1 VKTDR
6 EPCLC
11 PLAPSGTP
19 RDSCPPLAFRSRLSH
34 VRTRKH
40 AQSID
45 LWSNT
50 DLHTTWG
57 ADRALMATALN
68 RITCAPCVQVHAR
81 GWCELLVCVRQT
93 IAHIAREVIAIPGS
107 ASFKGS
113 PFRSSSR
120 LVFLIS
126 FPFYAADI
134 DLHSARHCTT
144 SVIDGTITIGL
155 SSDDGSP
162 HSKTCVTS
170 PMIRNTEDA
179 LRSAR
184 SKAGTCD
191 YMGSALKALKGS
203 HCAWI

>member
-1 VKTDR
+1 MKTDR

-93 IAHIAREVIAIPGS
+93 DDSRGRVSVVSVSVCSLSVRLDQLRVGGAGMWMHLAYARACLASPSLCACVQDVHVAQGRRRIRHLVCGDPLRETKPGVVPVW
-107 ASFKGS
+107 K
-113 PFRSSSR
+113 R
-120 LVFLIS
+120 
-126 FPFYAADI
+126 D
-134 DLHSARHCTT
+134 
-144 SVIDGTITIGL
+144 
-155 SSDDGSP
+155 
-162 HSKTCVTS
+162 
-170 PMIRNTEDA
+170 
-179 LRSAR
+179 
-184 SKAGTCD
+184 
-191 YMGSALKALKGS
+191 S
-203 HCAWI
+203 H

>member
-1 VKTDR
+1 MKTDR

-93 IAHIAREVIAIPGS
+93 DDSRGRVSVVSVSVCSLSVRWCLRWTSCGWVVQECGCILPMPVL
-107 ASFKGS
+107 AS
-113 PFRSSSR
+113 
-120 LVFLIS
+120 LC
-126 FPFYAADI
+126 A
-134 DLHSARHCTT
+134 
-144 SVIDGTITIGL
+144 
-155 SSDDGSP
+155 
-162 HSKTCVTS
+162 CVQC
-170 PMIRNTEDA
+170 
-179 LRSAR
+179 AR
-184 SKAGTCD
+184 ST
-191 YMGSALKALKGS
+191 GSTA
-203 HCAWI
+203 H